1 MIIAIDGPAASGK
14 SSTAKL
20 VAKELEFSHLDT
32 GGMYRCI
39 ALSFLRNDIPF
50 IDNSSSRKLVEDT
63 KLELDNKNGKQLFI
77 LNGEDVTI
85 EIRNENVTNNVSLVS
100 SFSFIRKHLVKIQRD
115 FARKNDSVIE
125 GRDIG
130 TVVFPNADFKFFL
143 IADDK
148 VRAERRQLDLIKY
161 GENRPIHQ
169 IIEEIRKRDRFDSE
183 RKDSPLLK
191 AENAVEIDT
200 SYLSINEQ
208 VDFIVK
214 IVKSEMKG

>member
-14 SSTAKL
+14 STTAKL
-20 VAKELEFSHLDT
+20 VAKKLKFSHLDT

-39 ALSFLRNDIPF
+39 ALSFLRNDISF
-50 IDNSSSRKLVEDT
+50 VDNSSSRKLVEDT
-63 KLELDNKNGKQLFI
+63 KLELDNKNGRQLFI

-85 EIRNENVTNNVSLVS
+85 EIRNENVTNSVSIVS
-100 SFSFIRKHLVKIQRD
+100 SLSFIRKHLVGLQRD
-115 FARKNDSVIE
+115 FARKNNSVIE

-191 AENAVEIDT
+191 AENALEIDT

-208 VDFIVK
+208 VDFIIK
-214 IVKSEMKG
+214 IVKSKMKG

>member
-14 SSTAKL
+14 STTAKL
-20 VAKELEFSHLDT
+20 VAKKLKFSHLDT

-39 ALSFLRNDIPF
+39 ALSFLRNDISF
-50 IDNSSSRKLVEDT
+50 VDNSSSRKLVEDT
-63 KLELDNKNGKQLFI
+63 KLELDNKNGRQLFI

-85 EIRNENVTNNVSLVS
+85 EIRNENVTNSVSIVS
-100 SFSFIRKHLVKIQRD
+100 SLSFIRKHLVSLQRD

-208 VDFIVK
+208 VDFIIK

>member
-14 SSTAKL
+14 STTAKL
-20 VAKELEFSHLDT
+20 VAKKLEFSHLDT

-39 ALSFLRNDIPF
+39 ALSFLRNDISF

-63 KLELDNKNGKQLFI
+63 KLELGNKSGKQLFL

-85 EIRNENVTNNVSLVS
+85 EIRNENVTNSVSAVS
-100 SFSFIRKHLVKIQRD
+100 SLSFIRKRLVRLQRN

-130 TVVFPNADFKFFL
+130 TVVFPDADFKFFL

-148 VRAERRQLDLIKY
+148 VRAERRQLDLKKY

-169 IIEEIRKRDRFDSE
+169 IIDEIRKRDRFDSE

-200 SYLSINEQ
+200 SYLSIDEQ
-208 VDFIVK
+208 VDFIIK

>member
-14 SSTAKL
+14 STTAKL
-20 VAKELEFSHLDT
+20 VAKKLEFSHLDT

-39 ALSFLRNDIPF
+39 ALSFLRNDISF
-50 IDNSSSRKLVEDT
+50 VDNSSSRKLVEDT
-63 KLELDNKNGKQLFI
+63 KLELDNKNGRQLFI

-85 EIRNENVTNNVSLVS
+85 EIRNENVTNNVSLIS
-100 SFSFIRKHLVKIQRD
+100 SLSFIRKHLVELQRD

-130 TVVFPNADFKFFL
+130 TVVFPSADFKFFL

-169 IIEEIRKRDRFDSE
+169 IIEEIRKRDRCDSE

-208 VDFIVK
+208 VDFIIK

>member
-14 SSTAKL
+14 STTAKL
-20 VAKELEFSHLDT
+20 VAKKLKFSHLDT

-39 ALSFLRNDIPF
+39 ALSFLRNDISF
-50 IDNSSSRKLVEDT
+50 VDNSSSRKLVEDT
-63 KLELDNKNGKQLFI
+63 KLELDNKNGRQLFI

-85 EIRNENVTNNVSLVS
+85 EIRNENVTNSVSIVS
-100 SFSFIRKHLVKIQRD
+100 SLSFIRKHLVGLQRD
-115 FARKNDSVIE
+115 FARKNNSVIE

-208 VDFIVK
+208 VDFIIK

>member
-14 SSTAKL
+14 STTAKL
-20 VAKELEFSHLDT
+20 VAKKLKFSHLDT

-39 ALSFLRNDIPF
+39 ALSFLRNDISF
-50 IDNSSSRKLVEDT
+50 VDNSSSRKLVEDT
-63 KLELDNKNGKQLFI
+63 KLELDNKNGRQLFI

-85 EIRNENVTNNVSLVS
+85 EIRNENVTNSVSIVS
-100 SFSFIRKHLVKIQRD
+100 SLSFIRKHLVGLQRD

-208 VDFIVK
+208 VDFIIK

>member
-14 SSTAKL
+14 STTAKL
-20 VAKELEFSHLDT
+20 VAKKLKFSHLDT

-39 ALSFLRNDIPF
+39 ALSFLRNDISF
-50 IDNSSSRKLVEDT
+50 VDNSSSRKLVEDT
-63 KLELDNKNGKQLFI
+63 KLELDNKNGRQLFI

-85 EIRNENVTNNVSLVS
+85 EIRNENVTNSVSIVS
-100 SFSFIRKHLVKIQRD
+100 SLSFIRKHLVGLQRD
-115 FARKNDSVIE
+115 FARKNNSVIE

>member
-20 VAKELEFSHLDT
+20 VAKKLGFSHLDT

-39 ALSFLRNDIPF
+39 ALSFLRNDISF
-50 IDNSSSRKLVEDT
+50 VDNSSSRKLVEDI
-63 KLELDNKNGKQLFI
+63 KLELDNKNGRQLFI

-85 EIRNENVTNNVSLVS
+85 EIRNENVTNSVSIVS
-100 SFSFIRKHLVKIQRD
+100 SLSFIRKHLVGLQRD
-115 FARKNDSVIE
+115 FARKNNSVIE

-208 VDFIVK
+208 VDFIIK

>member
-14 SSTAKL
+14 STTAKL
-20 VAKELEFSHLDT
+20 VAKKLGFSHLDT

-50 IDNSSSRKLVEDT
+50 IDNSLSRKLVENT
-63 KLELDNKNGKQLFI
+63 KLELDNKNGRQLFI

-85 EIRNENVTNNVSLVS
+85 EIRNENVTNNVSIVS
-100 SFSFIRKHLVKIQRD
+100 SLSFIRKYLVKLQRD
-115 FARKNDSVIE
+115 FARKNDYVIE

-148 VRAERRQLDLIKY
+148 VRAERRQLDLMKY
-161 GENRPIHQ
+161 GENRSIHQ
-169 IIEEIRKRDRFDSE
+169 IIEEIRKRDKFDSE

-191 AENAVEIDT
+191 AENALEIDT

-208 VDFIVK
+208 VDFIIK
-214 IVKSEMKG
+214 IVKSKMKG

>member
-14 SSTAKL
+14 STTAKL
-20 VAKELEFSHLDT
+20 VAKKLKFSHLDT

-39 ALSFLRNDIPF
+39 ALSFLRNDISF
-50 IDNSSSRKLVEDT
+50 VDNSSSRKLVEDT
-63 KLELDNKNGKQLFI
+63 KLELDNKNGRQLFI

-85 EIRNENVTNNVSLVS
+85 EIRNENVTNSVSIVS
-100 SFSFIRKHLVKIQRD
+100 SLSFIRKHLVGLQRD
-115 FARKNDSVIE
+115 FARKNNSVIE
-125 GRDIG
+125 ARDIG

-208 VDFIVK
+208 VDFIIK

>member
-14 SSTAKL
+14 STTAKL
-20 VAKELEFSHLDT
+20 VAKKLEFSHLDT

-39 ALSFLRNDIPF
+39 ALSFLRNDISF

-63 KLELDNKNGKQLFI
+63 KLELGNKSGRQLFL

-85 EIRNENVTNNVSLVS
+85 EIRNENVTNSVSAVS
-100 SFSFIRKHLVKIQRD
+100 SLSFIRKRLVRLQRD
-115 FARKNDSVIE
+115 FAGKNDSVIE

-130 TVVFPNADFKFFL
+130 TVVFPDADFKFFL

-148 VRAERRQLDLIKY
+148 VRAERRQLDLKKY

-169 IIEEIRKRDRFDSE
+169 IIDEIRKRDRFDSE

-208 VDFIVK
+208 VDFIIK